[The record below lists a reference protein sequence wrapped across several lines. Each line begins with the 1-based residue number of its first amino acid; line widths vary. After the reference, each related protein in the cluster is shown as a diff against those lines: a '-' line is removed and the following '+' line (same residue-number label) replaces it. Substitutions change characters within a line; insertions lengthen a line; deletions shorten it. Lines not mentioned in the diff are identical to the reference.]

1 RQRLARLGRDELS
14 DTELDTHVLDTTV
27 GMFDKPY
34 QLDWVYQQ
42 LGLLDA
48 REQGAPLARPAI
60 DAARADILAVDIANR
75 IRSTSADSVW
85 EIPTQFAGSF
95 DDTHTCGR

>member
-1 RQRLARLGRDELS
+1 KTLEKNGRRLLRQRLARLGRDELS

-85 EIPTQFAGSF
+85 EIPTQF
-95 DDTHTCGR
+95 